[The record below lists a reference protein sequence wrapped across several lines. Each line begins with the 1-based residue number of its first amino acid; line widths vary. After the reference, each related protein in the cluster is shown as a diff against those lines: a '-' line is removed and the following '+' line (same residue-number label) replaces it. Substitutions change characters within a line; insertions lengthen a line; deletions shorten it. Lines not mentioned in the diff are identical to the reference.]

1 MKKILLVGMLLL
13 SWNLLMAQDD
23 VVRDGSSCENAILFD
38 WEDGHIQEANQT
50 LWYAVVLDESYRD
63 MEVVLYL
70 NNMDTE
76 ATTTVIAS
84 VYAVCAPTAKPVKT
98 DTTTLNPSQFK
109 TTTLSASDVNNA
121 LNWLGGYAY
130 FKLTTGEGSI
140 QFSSFARIPEPT
152 GLQENAAD
160 GFKVYPNKAVAG
172 TALTVE
178 LPEDAAQGTVRLFD
192 LSGRMLQ
199 QWTATA
205 ATMQMQVN
213 QAGTYLL
220 QYKSA
225 EKTCQTLLI
234 CE

>member
-38 WEDGHIQEANQT
+38 WENGYIQEANQT
-50 LWYAVVLDESYRD
+50 LWYAVVLDDSYRD

-76 ATTTVIAS
+76 ATTVIAS

-109 TTTLSASDVNNA
+109 TITLSASNVNQA
-121 LNWLGGYAY
+121 LDWLGGYAY
-130 FKLTTGEGSI
+130 FKLTTEEGSI
-140 QFSSFARIPEPT
+140 QFSSIARIPEPT
-152 GLQENAAD
+152 ALQENREN
-160 GFKVYPNKAVAG
+160 GFKVYPNKAAAG

-178 LPEDAAQGTVRLFD
+178 LPEAGNLRLFD

-199 QWTATA
+199 QWTCTGNIQ
-205 ATMQMQVN
+205 TVVVE

-220 QYKSA
+220 QFHNGERSY
-225 EKTCQTLLI
+225 QTLLM

>member
-50 LWYAVVLDESYRD
+50 LWYAVVLDDSYRD

-76 ATTTVIAS
+76 ATTVIAS

-109 TTTLSASDVNNA
+109 TTTLSASDVNQA
-121 LNWLGGYAY
+121 LDWLGGYAY
-130 FKLTTGEGSI
+130 FKLTTEEGSI
-140 QFSSFARIPEPT
+140 QFSSSARIPEPT
-152 GLQENAAD
+152 ALQENREN
-160 GFKVYPNKAVAG
+160 GFKVYPNKAAAG

-178 LPEDAAQGTVRLFD
+178 LPEAGNLRLFD

-199 QWTATA
+199 QWTCTGNIQ
-205 ATMQMQVN
+205 TVVVE

-220 QYKSA
+220 QFHNGERSY
-225 EKTCQTLLI
+225 QTLLM

>member
-1 MKKILLVGMLLL
+1 MKRLLLVGIALL
-13 SWNLLMAQDD
+13 SLGLVMAQDD
-23 VVRDGSSCENAILFD
+23 IVRDGSSCENAILFD
-38 WEDGHIQEANQT
+38 WENGHIQDANQT
-50 LWYAVVLDESYRD
+50 LWYAVILDATYENK
-63 MEVVLYL
+63 ELVLYL
-70 NNMDTE
+70 NNLSEEDI
-76 ATTTVIAS
+76 TVIAS
-84 VYAVCAPTAKPVKT
+84 AYLICSQPKPLRT
-98 DTTTLNPSQFK
+98 DTTTMSANQFK
-109 TTTLSASDVNNA
+109 TTSMSATIVNHIIIR
-121 LNWLGGYAY
+121 GGVIY
-130 FKLTTGEGSI
+130 FKLTTQDGSI

-178 LPEDAAQGTVRLFD
+178 LPEDAARGTVRLFD

>member
-23 VVRDGSSCENAILFD
+23 VVRDGSTCENAILFD
-38 WEDGHIQEANQT
+38 WEEGHIQNANQT

-98 DTTTLNPSQFK
+98 DTATLNPSQFK
-109 TTTLSASDVNNA
+109 TTTLSASNVNQA
-121 LNWLGGYAY
+121 LDWLGGYAY
-130 FKLTTGEGSI
+130 FKLTTEEGAI
-140 QFSSFARIPEPT
+140 QFSSLARIPEPT
-152 GLQENAAD
+152 ALQENREN
-160 GFKVYPNKAVAG
+160 GFKVYPNKVAAG

-178 LPEDAAQGTVRLFD
+178 LPEAGNLRLFD

-199 QWTATA
+199 QWTCTGNIQ
-205 ATMQMQVN
+205 TVVVE

-220 QYKSA
+220 QFHNGERSY
-225 EKTCQTLLI
+225 QTLLM

>member
-1 MKKILLVGMLLL
+1 MKRILLVGVALL
-13 SWNLLMAQDD
+13 SLSFVMAQDD

-38 WEDGHIQEANQT
+38 WENGYIQEANQT
-50 LWYAVVLDESYRD
+50 LWYAVVLDDSYRD

-76 ATTTVIAS
+76 ATTVIAS

-109 TTTLSASDVNNA
+109 TITLSASNVNQA
-121 LNWLGGYAY
+121 LDWLGGYAY
-130 FKLTTGEGSI
+130 FKLTTEEGSI
-140 QFSSFARIPEPT
+140 QFSSSARIPEPT
-152 GLQENAAD
+152 ALQEDREN
-160 GFKVYPNKAVAG
+160 GFKVYPNKAAAG

-178 LPEDAAQGTVRLFD
+178 LPEAGNLRLFD

-199 QWTATA
+199 QWTCTGNIQ
-205 ATMQMQVN
+205 TVVVE

-220 QYKSA
+220 QFHNGERSY
-225 EKTCQTLLI
+225 QTLLM

>member
-50 LWYAVVLDESYRD
+50 LWYAVVLDDSYRD

-76 ATTTVIAS
+76 ATTVIAS

-98 DTTTLNPSQFK
+98 DTTTLNPNQFK
-109 TTTLSASDVNNA
+109 TTTLSASDVNQA
-121 LNWLGGYAY
+121 LDWLGGYAY
-130 FKLTTGEGSI
+130 FKLTTEEGSI
-140 QFSSFARIPEPT
+140 QFSSSARIPEPT
-152 GLQENAAD
+152 ALQENREN
-160 GFKVYPNKAVAG
+160 GFKVYPNKAAAG

-178 LPEDAAQGTVRLFD
+178 LPEAGTLRLFD

-199 QWTATA
+199 QWTCVGNIQT
-205 ATMQMQVN
+205 VVVE

-220 QYKSA
+220 QFHNGERSY
-225 EKTCQTLLI
+225 QTLLM

>member
-1 MKKILLVGMLLL
+1 MKRILLVGVALL
-13 SWNLLMAQDD
+13 SLSFVMAQDD

-38 WEDGHIQEANQT
+38 WENGHVQDANQT
-50 LWYAVVLDESYRD
+50 LWYAVTLDDSYLNK
-63 MEVVLYL
+63 ELVLYL
-70 NNMDTE
+70 NNLTSDSIE
-76 ATTTVIAS
+76 VIAS
-84 VYAVCAPTAKPVKT
+84 AYLTCMSNAKPART
-98 DTTTLNPSQFK
+98 DSTDMSANQFK
-109 TTTLSASDVNNA
+109 TTSMQTVFVNHIIN
-121 LNWLGGYAY
+121 NLGGIVY
-130 FKLTTGEGSI
+130 FKLTTKEGSI

-152 GLQENAAD
+152 DLQENAAN

-199 QWTATA
+199 QWTAIA
-205 ATMQMQVN
+205 ATMQIQVN

-220 QYKSA
+220 QYMSG
-225 EKTCQTLLI
+225 ENTCQTLLI

>member
-1 MKKILLVGMLLL
+1 MKRILLVGVALL
-13 SWNLLMAQDD
+13 SLSFVMAQDD

-38 WEDGHIQEANQT
+38 WENGHVQDANQT
-50 LWYAVVLDESYRD
+50 LWYAVTLDDSYLNK
-63 MEVVLYL
+63 ELVLYL
-70 NNMDTE
+70 NNLTSDSIE
-76 ATTTVIAS
+76 VIAS
-84 VYAVCAPTAKPVKT
+84 AYLTCMSNAKPART
-98 DTTTLNPSQFK
+98 DSTDMSANQFK
-109 TTTLSASDVNNA
+109 TTSMQTVFVNHIIN
-121 LNWLGGYAY
+121 NLGGIVY
-130 FKLTTGEGSI
+130 FKLTTKEGSI

-152 GLQENAAD
+152 GLQENAAN

-199 QWTATA
+199 QWTAIA
-205 ATMQMQVN
+205 ATMQIQVN

-220 QYKSA
+220 QYMSG
-225 EKTCQTLLI
+225 ENTCQTLLI

>member
-1 MKKILLVGMLLL
+1 MKRFLLVGIALL
-13 SWNLLMAQDD
+13 SLGLVMAQDD
-23 VVRDGSSCENAILFD
+23 IVRDGSSCENAILFD
-38 WEDGHIQEANQT
+38 WEEGHIQDANQT
-50 LWYAVVLDESYRD
+50 LWYAVILDATYENK
-63 MEVVLYL
+63 ELVLYL
-70 NNMDTE
+70 NNLSEEDI
-76 ATTTVIAS
+76 TVIAS
-84 VYAVCAPTAKPVKT
+84 AYFNCSQPKPMRT
-98 DTTTLNPSQFK
+98 DTTTMSANQFK
-109 TTTLSASDVNNA
+109 TTSMSAAIVNYIIRM
-121 LNWLGGYAY
+121 GGVVY
-130 FKLTTGEGSI
+130 FKLTTQDGSI

-152 GLQENAAD
+152 GLQENAAN

>member
-1 MKKILLVGMLLL
+1 MKKFLLVGMLLL

-50 LWYAVVLDESYRD
+50 LWYAVVLDDSYRD

-76 ATTTVIAS
+76 ATTVIAS

-109 TTTLSASDVNNA
+109 TTTLSASDVNQA
-121 LNWLGGYAY
+121 LDWLSGYAY
-130 FKLTTGEGSI
+130 FKLTTEEGSI
-140 QFSSFARIPEPT
+140 QFSSSARIPEPT
-152 GLQENAAD
+152 ALQENREN

-178 LPEDAAQGTVRLFD
+178 LPEAGTLRLFD

-199 QWTATA
+199 QWTCTGNIQTLA
-205 ATMQMQVN
+205 VE

-220 QYKSA
+220 QFHNGERSY
-225 EKTCQTLLI
+225 QTLLM